1 MRVLNGILA
10 FVFILF
16 GYWQFNDPD
25 ALTWVILYFAVAG
38 ISLVAA
44 FREVDRRVLIFFL
57 MLFFIY
63 VASYSLYLIEWVQLG
78 MPSIAEEMQANTP
91 YIERTREFFGL
102 LICLLVMIYHY
113 FSQKKI
119 DYYAEETIQ

>member
-1 MRVLNGILA
+1 M
-10 FVFILF
+10 LF
-16 GYWQFNDPD
+16 AYWQFNDPD
-25 ALTWVILYFAVAG
+25 ALTWVILYLAVAM

-44 FREVDRRVLIFFL
+44 FRAVDRRVIIFFL

-63 VASYSLYLIEWVQLG
+63 AASYSLFLVEWIQLG
-78 MPSIAEEMQANTP
+78 MPSIADEMKATTP
-91 YIERTREFFGL
+91 YIEHTREFFGL

-119 DYYAEETIQ
+119 KV

>member
-1 MRVLNGILA
+1 MRILNAILA

-16 GYWQFNDPD
+16 AYWQFNDPD
-25 ALTWVILYFAVAG
+25 ALTWVILYSAVAG

-44 FREVDRRVLIFFL
+44 FREVDTRVIIFFL

-63 VASYSLYLIEWVQLG
+63 AASYSLYLIEWVQLG
-78 MPSIAEEMQANTP
+78 MPSIAEEMKANTP

-102 LICLLVMIYHY
+102 LLCLLVVIYHY

-119 DYYAEETIQ
+119 KYYAEETIQ

>member
-1 MRVLNGILA
+1 MRILNGILA
-10 FVFILF
+10 FVFTLF
-16 GYWQFNDPD
+16 AYWQFNDPD

-44 FREVDRRVLIFFL
+44 FRKVDRRVIIFFL

-63 VASYSLYLIEWVQLG
+63 AASYSLYLIEWIQLG
-78 MPSIAEEMQANTP
+78 MPNIAEEMQANTP
-91 YIERTREFFGL
+91 YIESTREFFGL

-113 FSQKKI
+113 ISQNKI
-119 DYYAEETIQ
+119 NYYAEETIQ